1 MHQRRYMTQYKQP
14 SQKTKEDL
22 LRRLQSIDTDVFQDY
37 AVLRAMDLQNEILR
51 QLIEE
56 VFSSKKET
64 HYAK

>member
-1 MHQRRYMTQYKQP
+1 MTQYKQP